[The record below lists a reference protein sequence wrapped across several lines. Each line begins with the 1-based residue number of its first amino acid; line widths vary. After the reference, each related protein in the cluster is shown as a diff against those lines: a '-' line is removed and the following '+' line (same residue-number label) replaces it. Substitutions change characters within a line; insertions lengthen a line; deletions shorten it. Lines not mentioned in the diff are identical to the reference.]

1 MLNKIRMISLTMVV
15 VVMMMTMMMMTMMM
29 VMMMVIDC
37 AVTLLTLSKHTL
49 GTSLTP
55 DA

>member
-1 MLNKIRMISLTMVV
+1 MLNKIRMISLTMVLV
-15 VVMMMTMMMMTMMM
+15 VMMMMTMMM

>member
-15 VVMMMTMMMMTMMM
+15 VVMMMTMMM

-37 AVTLLTLSKHTL
+37 AVTMLTLSKHTL
-49 GTSLTP
+49 GTSLML
-55 DA
+55 D

>member
-15 VVMMMTMMMMTMMM
+15 VVMMMTMMM